1 MENLKKNIFISG
13 SSSGIGFYIAK
24 KLSENKNNE
33 IIINGRKIK
42 NLIKASKKIKGCRYI
57 LGDVTKHNDLNKIY
71 KNLKEI
77 DVLICNVG
85 SGKSKK
91 AGAELK
97 KDWIKSFDQNF
108 YSAVHLIKK
117 FEKKLAKSKGIIIC
131 ISSICGI
138 EYVKG
143 APITYSV
150 SKSAL
155 NTFVK
160 CYSKILGPKG
170 VRLNAIAPGNILFD
184 GSVWQKKKKKNKTK
198 IANFLNSE
206 VSLKKF
212 GSTSDINNMVN
223 FLINNSNFING
234 GVFVVDGGQTK
245 VF

>member
-1 MENLKKNIFISG
+1 MLKKKIFISG
-13 SSSGIGFYIAK
+13 SSSGIGFHIAN
-24 KLSENKNNE
+24 KLSENKNYQ
-33 IIINGRKIK
+33 IIINGRKVK
-42 NLIKASKKIKGCRYI
+42 NLIKSSKKIKGCKYI
-57 LGDVTKHNDLNKIY
+57 VGDVTKQNDLNKIY

-85 SGKSKK
+85 SGKS
-91 AGAELK
+91 ATPGEELK

-108 YSAVHLIKK
+108 YSTVDLIKK
-117 FEKKLAKSKGIIIC
+117 FEKKLIKSKGVVIC

-138 EYVKG
+138 EYIKG

-160 CYSKILGPKG
+160 CYSKILGQKG
-170 VRLNAIAPGNILFD
+170 VRLNAIAPGNILFE
-184 GSVWQKKKKKNKTK
+184 GSVWQKKVKKNKSK
-198 IANFLNSE
+198 ITNFLNSE
-206 VSLKKF
+206 VSLKKL

-223 FLINNSNFING
+223 FLINNSDFING
-234 GVFVVDGGQTK
+234 SIFVVDGGQTK